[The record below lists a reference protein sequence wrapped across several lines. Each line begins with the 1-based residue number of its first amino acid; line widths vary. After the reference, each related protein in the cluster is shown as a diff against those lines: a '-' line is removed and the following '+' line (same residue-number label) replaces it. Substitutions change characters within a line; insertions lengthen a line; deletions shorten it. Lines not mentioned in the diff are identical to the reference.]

1 MAEDSRR
8 FTHEG
13 NSLASSSGDGLMLRV
28 QVASTAGYV
37 TKKFPKDATFRHVI
51 EKVNESLPENVRST
65 RYRMFVNGLRVLDDS
80 RTIASQGI
88 KSDDILELKR
98 GMEYEFLILDR
109 SHPDVGKRIF
119 LEGERL
125 TCDEAAKKLVKALF
139 PKLNSAEI
147 DLKLRSASEEF
158 EAGRSLFSYK
168 LRSEVEIDL
177 IGHKRGTNEAFI
189 TRLKCVYSPLEELD
203 NLKLAHL
210 KHGYLKKQGGSEGG
224 RKSWKK
230 RYFVLT
236 DEAIEYY
243 DVVKSYENHQKPLGI
258 VFLSDYVEMLSG
270 VPPDADKD
278 VKERAKKNPDYFFFA
293 LRTTGRL
300 LWMYAKTKKEMEEWV
315 DGIKRLGEM
324 QLAISALEPPSEREK
339 KIREHL
345 ERERALGRK
354 RKSEKSLQ
362 PSVTGGTISSP
373 VMVTHDVNVNWDFKW
388 AGDDPEDMFELGEM
402 LGQGAWGKV
411 HKAKHKKSGFVLAI
425 KIIINTTK
433 QMQESIQKEVEI
445 LKKCRSP
452 WVVSYYGTCIKGT
465 EVWILMDYC
474 GLGSIKDMMKTT
486 METLN
491 ERQVAYI
498 MRETL
503 RGLTYLHAMKILH
516 LDVKAA
522 NILATEKG
530 EVKLTDFGVSEQI
543 QSNIKEAKD
552 YVGSPLFMAPEV
564 IMKSGYNSKADIWSL
579 GITAIEMI
587 DGKPPYTDIRSMDDL
602 IKIVER
608 PSATVS
614 KPHLYSAE
622 FNDFI
627 AKCLIKGAEER
638 PAAHELLDH
647 PFVKRAAEK
656 GEVLHDLI
664 QECMSLR
671 RAKQAQALQSVP
683 K

>member
-1 MAEDSRR
+1 
-8 FTHEG
+8 
-13 NSLASSSGDGLMLRV
+13 
-28 QVASTAGYV
+28 
-37 TKKFPKDATFRHVI
+37 
-51 EKVNESLPENVRST
+51 
-65 RYRMFVNGLRVLDDS
+65 
-80 RTIASQGI
+80 
-88 KSDDILELKR
+88 
-98 GMEYEFLILDR
+98 
-109 SHPDVGKRIF
+109 
-119 LEGERL
+119 
-125 TCDEAAKKLVKALF
+125 
-139 PKLNSAEI
+139 
-147 DLKLRSASEEF
+147 
-158 EAGRSLFSYK
+158 
-168 LRSEVEIDL
+168 
-177 IGHKRGTNEAFI
+177 
-189 TRLKCVYSPLEELD
+189 
-203 NLKLAHL
+203 
-210 KHGYLKKQGGSEGG
+210 
-224 RKSWKK
+224 
-230 RYFVLT
+230 
-236 DEAIEYY
+236 
-243 DVVKSYENHQKPLGI
+243 
-258 VFLSDYVEMLSG
+258 
-270 VPPDADKD
+270 
-278 VKERAKKNPDYFFFA
+278 
-293 LRTTGRL
+293 
-300 LWMYAKTKKEMEEWV
+300 
-315 DGIKRLGEM
+315 
-324 QLAISALEPPSEREK
+324 
-339 KIREHL
+339 
-345 ERERALGRK
+345 
-354 RKSEKSLQ
+354 
-362 PSVTGGTISSP
+362 
-373 VMVTHDVNVNWDFKW
+373 MVTHDVNVNWDFKW
-388 AGDDPEDMFELGEM
+388 AGDDPEDMFELGDM

-445 LKKCRSP
+445 LKRCRSP

-608 PSATVS
+608 PSATVA

-627 AKCLIKGAEER
+627 AKCLVKSAEAR

-671 RAKQAQALQSVP
+671 KAKMAQAAQSP
-683 K
+683 QK